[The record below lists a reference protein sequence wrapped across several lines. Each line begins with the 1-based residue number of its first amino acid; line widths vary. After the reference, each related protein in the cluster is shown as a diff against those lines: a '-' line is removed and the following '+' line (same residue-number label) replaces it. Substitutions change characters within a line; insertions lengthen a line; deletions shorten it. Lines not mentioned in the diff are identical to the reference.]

1 MLEEWRDLAHSHTS
15 SSSNADCLDL
25 FRLSRDARVWKFFSW
40 RFYEQLQGW
49 SGFMC
54 LVLTKIVA
62 YSYKVFDFYIMI
74 LNKFSKIWINL
85 YFFITYNWPQKLIFS
100 QNRLLSWRVF
110 FSISSLPVKN
120 FYSKISFASYF
131 EGFSSVLNTEVQI
144 VFYSHSLLVWLLCFQ
159 QSIQFSPHFPRE
171 KVLIEKWNEISREA
185 DAEMIELKIVI

>member
-1 MLEEWRDLAHSHTS
+1 MSWFIFAFLGTLVCGNFSLGVFMNS
-15 SSSNADCLDL
+15 
-25 FRLSRDARVWKFFSW
+25 FR
-40 RFYEQLQGW
+40 GW
-49 SGFMC
+49 SGFEC
-54 LVLTKIVA
+54 LVWTKIVA
-62 YSYKVFDFYIMI
+62 YKVFDFYIMI
-74 LNKFSKIWINL
+74 LNKFSKIWIIL
-85 YFFITYNWPQKLIFS
+85 YIFITYKWPQKLIFS